1 MRAALADPDNQPLTD
16 ADFDRMKRVPRSKN
30 VRRASSVT
38 QEEFAD
44 HSRIPIESQAML
56 PIDLEKYPLPIHDQ
70 VRAADLIRILP
81 KDGTT
86 ALDVGAWW
94 GYFSSY
100 LSTVFEHVTALDLK
114 KPEWEL
120 PGVTTVAGDLT
131 GLTFADNS
139 FDLVFCTEVL
149 EHIPELQKAVSELA
163 RVTRKHLVVG
173 VPFNQ
178 DLRAGRL
185 TCVHCG
191 KVNPPY
197 CHVNSFTE
205 ARLKSLFPSLSVV
218 TTSFVYPLP
227 PQRTNGL
234 SSLLLDYARN
244 PYGDYNRDEPCMYCN
259 RKLEVPAERS
269 FFEKISSFIAIR
281 LNRIQN
287 AFAPKQPGWIHVVF
301 EKK

>member
-1 MRAALADPDNQPLTD
+1 M
-16 ADFDRMKRVPRSKN
+16 F
-30 VRRASSVT
+30 
-38 QEEFAD
+38 
-44 HSRIPIESQAML
+44 
-56 PIDLEKYPLPIHDQ
+56 PIDLEKYPIPQMDQ
-70 VRAADLIRILP
+70 ARIADLIRLIP
-81 KDGTT
+81 KGGDT
-86 ALDVGAWW
+86 ALDVGALW
-94 GYFSSY
+94 GYFSEY
-100 LSTVFEHVTALDLK
+100 LSSEYRHVTALDLE
-114 KPEWEL
+114 KPSWEL
-120 PGVTTVAGDLT
+120 PRVTTVGGDLT
-131 GLTFADNS
+131 HLEFPDHS
-139 FDLVFCTEVL
+139 FDLVFCAEVL
-149 EHIPELQKAVSELA
+149 EHIPEVRSAASELA

-197 CHVNSFTE
+197 GHVNSFTE
-205 ARLKSLFPSLSVV
+205 AKLKSLFPSLSVI
-218 TTSFVYPLP
+218 TTSFIYPLP
-227 PQRTNGL
+227 PQRTNEL
-234 SSLLLDYARN
+234 SRWLLDFARN
-244 PYGDYNRDEPCMYCN
+244 PYGDYNRLEPCMYCN